1 MTIKE
6 NYEAGDYTLTE
17 LVTLDDSEME
27 LDEMATGS

>member
-1 MTIKE
+1 MTIEE

-17 LVTLDDSEME
+17 LVTLDEME